1 MSTIGFIGLG
11 NMGFPM
17 ASRLADAG
25 HRLIVNDRDQ
35 GAVQRFQDEHP
46 DARTAAGRPGLA
58 GADIIITMLPNSDIV
73 EGVLTAAESP
83 RPRP

>member
-25 HRLIVNDRDQ
+25 HTLIVDDRDQ
-35 GAVQRFQDEHP
+35 GAVQRFQDQHP
-46 DARTAAGRPGLA
+46 RPDGHGRQGLA
-58 GADIIITMLPNSDIV
+58 GCRHHHHD
-73 EGVLTAAESP
+73 AAQLRHRRSRTDRGS
-83 RPRP
+83 RPRPPP

>member
-35 GAVQRFQDEHP
+35 GAVQRFLDEHP
-46 DARTAAGRPGLA
+46 APGPPQTPPPGRTPMSSSRCFPTPTSSKECSQTG
-58 GADIIITMLPNSDIV
+58 
-73 EGVLTAAESP
+73 SP
-83 RPRP
+83 RQRP